1 MDSRGPSAL
10 LDWILAS
17 NPVRIIKSGVM
28 SDALSDLSIIY
39 CVWKTKI
46 PKSPPK
52 YRTVRQV
59 RNIDVEHFSNDLIAI
74 NWDRFQM
81 IPFVEEA
88 WNFFYSEV

>member
-39 CVWKTKI
+39 CVWKIKI

-52 YRTVRQV
+52 YITVRQV
-59 RNIDVEHFSNDLIAI
+59 RNIVVEHFSKDLIAV
-74 NWDRFQM
+74 NWDRFPM

-88 WNFFYSEV
+88 WNFF